1 MTKLRLFTEWFML
14 LFLACVLVV
23 LANNRG
29 WTERLDLNLLDF
41 ASSLM
46 AVEGNPDIVIVEI
59 DDKSLAA
66 VGNWPWDRARHGDLI
81 AELAA
86 LEPSVIAVDILFL
99 EQSDPAADSA
109 LAKAVAEAG
118 NVVLPH
124 TFIERSDGVSGT
136 IPAMPI
142 VPLANA
148 AASLGHVAISPDRD
162 GLVRRF
168 APIYQSNKK
177 QYDHA
182 ILSMIHMAGREVDIS
197 NGSGFVG
204 NGDALPMIQY
214 GLPGKYR
221 TASAADVIDGAVPR
235 AFFKDKFVLIGA
247 TAQGLGDRYAVPT
260 YAGRI
265 MSGVELQANALA
277 SLIAQDT
284 IMPLN
289 QWIVLGLHLIAIS
302 SLFLVY
308 WLRPPAEALR
318 YSLLLIAALVV
329 AAFASVILL
338 DVWLPVAPA
347 LAAILIAYPLWG
359 WRRLATVSRFL
370 DREVKALRASGLKD
384 DLENSDN
391 KGKNSTSFDFFGQSS
406 AGFDVVQ
413 RQVAS
418 LRGLTGEVRERLS
431 FIQDVVDASPDP
443 MLVFDGEGRLA
454 LFNVRAKQIFLYGTQ
469 ERELTLNELV
479 ASLGGDIDPAA
490 QEVNLPDGR
499 TFLLASAPLDAGL
512 GSEIV
517 ALRDITEIKEGEQ
530 QRRETLEFL
539 SHDMRSPQVAI
550 IGLAEKAGGP
560 MELKERFDR
569 IAEQARRTLTLAEN
583 FVQIARLEN
592 EGIRAED
599 TEMGALV
606 HEAADRAYSIAKRK
620 GIRINC
626 NVPEEPIFCEVDA
639 SAISRVVDNLL
650 SNALKFSPDA
660 SRIHINLSEA
670 ANDRL
675 SLILEDE
682 GPGMP
687 AERQKQPFARFGA
700 HDSKAGP
707 SAGLGLAYVKRA
719 IDEHGGAIAV
729 LSAANKGTRIEIEL
743 PVAQVMSEA
752 AE

>member
-1 MTKLRLFTEWFML
+1 MSKRRLFAEWFAL
-14 LFLACVLVV
+14 LLGAALLVV

-29 WTERLDLNLLDF
+29 WTERIDLNLLDF

-46 AVEGNPDIVIVEI
+46 AGQGDADIVIVEI
-59 DDKSLAA
+59 DDRSLEE
-66 VGNWPWDRARHGDLI
+66 VGNWPWDRTRHADLI
-81 AELAA
+81 DQLSA
-86 LEPSVIAVDILFL
+86 LDPAVIAVDILFL
-99 EQSDPAADSA
+99 EPTTKEADAA
-109 LAKAVAEAG
+109 LASSIAKAG

-124 TFIERSDGVSGT
+124 TFVERRDGGVGAR
-136 IPAMPI
+136 PAFPI
-142 VPLANA
+142 APLSAA
-148 AASLGHVAISPDRD
+148 AASQGHVAIAPDTD
-162 GLVRRF
+162 GVVRRF
-168 APIYQSNKK
+168 ATEYQAGNESFEHSVLSVARLAGQGSEQAVEGAYTLPI
-177 QYDHA
+177 
-182 ILSMIHMAGREVDIS
+182 
-197 NGSGFVG
+197 
-204 NGDALPMIQY
+204 IQY
-214 GLPGKYR
+214 QLPGSYR
-221 TASAADVIDGAVPR
+221 TSAASDVIDGAAPKE
-235 AFFKDKFVLIGA
+235 FFAGKIVLIGA

-260 YAGRI
+260 YAGSI
-265 MSGVELQANALA
+265 MNGVELQANALDSFTSSNSISA
-277 SLIAQDT
+277 IDPWAVTIFHLVAIA
-284 IMPLN
+284 
-289 QWIVLGLHLIAIS
+289 

-338 DVWLPVAPA
+338 DFWLPVAPA

-359 WRRLATVSRFL
+359 WRRLSTVSRFL
-370 DREVKALRASGLKD
+370 DREVAALRASGLKEGEQAID
-384 DLENSDN
+384 NSNENASWFA
-391 KGKNSTSFDFFGQSS
+391 SIGQSS

-431 FIQDVVDASPDP
+431 FIQGVVDASPDP
-443 MLVFDGEGRLA
+443 MMVFDGQGRLA
-454 LFNVRAKQIFLYGTQ
+454 LFNTRAKEIFLKDEKQ
-469 ERELTLNELV
+469 NELTLNELV
-479 ASLGGDIDPAA
+479 ADLAGHIDNQTHEVSLPN
-490 QEVNLPDGR
+490 QS
-499 TFLLASAPLDAGL
+499 TFLLASAPLDMGL

-517 ALRDITEIKEGEQ
+517 ALRDITAIKQGEQ

-550 IGLAEKAGGP
+550 IGLAGKAGKAL
-560 MELKERFDR
+560 ELNDRFDR

-606 HEAADRAYSIAKRK
+606 YEAADRAYAIAKRK
-620 GIRINC
+620 SIMIDC
-626 NVPEEPIFCEVDA
+626 DVPEEPIFCEVDA

-650 SNALKFSPDA
+650 SNALKFSPNA
-660 SRIHINLSEA
+660 SRVQLKLAEA

-675 SLILEDE
+675 SLVLEDQ

-687 AERQKQPFARFGA
+687 QERQSQPFARFGA

-719 IDEHGGAIAV
+719 IDEHGGAISV
-729 LSAANKGTRIEIEL
+729 RSGESNGTRIEIEL
-743 PVAQVMSEA
+743 PVSQIAGEA